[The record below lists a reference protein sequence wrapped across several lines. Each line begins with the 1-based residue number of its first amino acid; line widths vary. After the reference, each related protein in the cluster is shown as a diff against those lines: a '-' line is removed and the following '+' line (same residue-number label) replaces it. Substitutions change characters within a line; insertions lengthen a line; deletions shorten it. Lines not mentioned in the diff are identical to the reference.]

1 MSKTLWKVTA
11 QPVNRYWNVQ
21 VDGLGGATQARSV
34 KEIEEM
40 ARDYIEGKTDA
51 PADSFDVS
59 ISIEL
64 PKTVKDF
71 LANAQ
76 RLRDVAD
83 EARKESAMNSR
94 QAAKALKA
102 EGLTVR
108 DIGSALGISFQRAQ
122 QLIKS

>member
-1 MSKTLWKVTA
+1 MSKTTWKVKA
-11 QPVNRYWNVQ
+11 GPVNRYWNIQ

-40 ARDYIEGKTDA
+40 ARDYIAGKTDA

-64 PKTVKDF
+64 PKAVREL

-83 EARKESAMNSR
+83 EARKESATNAR
-94 QAAKALKA
+94 QAAKALKD